1 MEAKDKIKVTYEVL
15 QEYGIRWAVLAAFL
29 KNLESKGI
37 EIPKETKKEL
47 ELAYTKVVS
56 GVFSTCEVA
65 CSLGSVEGMLVSK
78 GSALGQDY
86 MEIWFDLLAKAM
98 RKELKAEDIGNIP
111 FLKIV
116 MGECKFLKCSC
127 D

>member
-1 MEAKDKIKVTYEVL
+1 METKDKIKVTYEVL
-15 QEYGIRWAVLAAFL
+15 QEYGIRWAVMAAFL
-29 KNLESKGI
+29 RDIESKGI

-47 ELAYTKVVS
+47 ELAYTKIVS

-65 CSLGSVEGMLVSK
+65 CSLGAVEGMLVSK
-78 GSALGQDY
+78 GSSLGDDY
-86 MEIWFDLLAKAM
+86 MQIWFDLLAKAM
-98 RKELKAEDIGNIP
+98 KKELKVEDVGNIP

-116 MGECKFLKCSC
+116 MGECAFLKCSC